1 MTDEA
6 QQQPAWRRSFDWR
19 TPAWCR
25 ESGGHWESWSLN
37 REACITGLDPPFAA
51 GARLASRLTWLVRS
65 FASHCRRTH
74 DATGEFAL
82 TCTGPRMPS
91 PLAVSA

>member
-1 MTDEA
+1 MTDEG

-19 TPAWCR
+19 TPAWCH
-25 ESGGHWESWSLN
+25 ESGVHWESWSFN
-37 REACITGLDPPFAA
+37 GEACITGLDPPFAG
-51 GARLASRLTWLVRS
+51 GARLASCLTRLVRS

-74 DATGEFAL
+74 DAPGALAL

-91 PLAVSA
+91 TLAVSA